1 MMKWMLIGL
10 LAVTTLAHAQAPGAS
25 DPQADAKMQ
34 QFIASLHFKE
44 GEIAVPGAQ
53 ARFKLG
59 PDFSYLEQ
67 ADARRVVEQ
76 LWGNPPDESVLGL
89 VVPRGRGLLD
99 EHGWAVVVTYSD
111 DGYVSDE
118 DAAKIDYASMLK
130 DMQKETRDANGER
143 KDAGYEAVNLVGW
156 AVPPR
161 YDAASK
167 KMYWA
172 KELDFAGTPQHTL
185 NYDIRVLGRR
195 GYLSLNAVAG
205 MSDLGDVQA
214 GMQQLLPMTEFDAGS
229 RYADYDAK
237 SDKLAAY
244 GIAALIGGGIAA
256 KAGLFAKLGV
266 LLLAGKKFIVL
277 LLAGI
282 AALWRKLAGKDKT
295 GVVR

>member
-10 LAVTTLAHAQAPGAS
+10 LAVTSLAHAQAPGAN

-34 QFIASLHFKE
+34 QFIASLHFRE

-118 DAAKIDYASMLK
+118 DAAKIDYAGMLK
-130 DMQKETRDANGER
+130 DMQE
-143 KDAGYEAVNLVGW
+143 
-156 AVPPR
+156 
-161 YDAASK
+161 
-167 KMYWA
+167 
-172 KELDFAGTPQHTL
+172 
-185 NYDIRVLGRR
+185 
-195 GYLSLNAVAG
+195 
-205 MSDLGDVQA
+205 
-214 GMQQLLPMTEFDAGS
+214 
-229 RYADYDAK
+229 
-237 SDKLAAY
+237 
-244 GIAALIGGGIAA
+244 
-256 KAGLFAKLGV
+256 
-266 LLLAGKKFIVL
+266 
-277 LLAGI
+277 
-282 AALWRKLAGKDKT
+282 
-295 GVVR
+295 